1 MAIFVAVAVSVASVV
16 DLGARRTHQAA
27 RLRAESEVLSF
38 LAGSV
43 LRGETSLEALL
54 ERVRETFAMDAVAP
68 LERES
73 DVAPSTCAGGVGGH
87 GGAPPLGG
95 HGGAPPPERPED
107 ASAAPQAGGRPL
119 PSAPLHH
126 RAGMG

>member
-43 LRGETSLEALL
+43 LRGETILEALL
-54 ERVRETFAMDAVAP
+54 ERVRETLAMDAVAL

-73 DVAPSTCAGGVGGH
+73 DVAPWTCAGGVGGH
-87 GGAPPLGG
+87 GGSPAARRPRGSPAARAPRGRVSCAASWRPT
-95 HGGAPPPERPED
+95 PPIR
-107 ASAAPQAGGRPL
+107 AS
-119 PSAPLHH
+119 
-126 RAGMG
+126 GMG